1 MNTKHL
7 LWLALLATAVFA
19 SVGSNAQPSPAF
31 PTKPIKILVGVTPG
45 GTTDTLAR
53 FLAQEMSKEL
63 GQPVIVDNRA
73 GAGGNIAAEAV
84 AKSPADGYTLL
95 FCNTSHSVNPGL
107 YGARL
112 PFDALADF
120 TPITQ
125 VSTGPAVLVASNNF
139 AGKTAKDVIAMAKT
153 SPGKLNFAVGGYGT
167 SIHMAG
173 ELFKNMAGI
182 DVVNVPYKGSSPA
195 LTDVM
200 AGQIELMF
208 APVINAVPQIKAG
221 KVKALGVTSNTP
233 VPALPDVP
241 VISASLPG
249 YESAPILACLVR
261 QNCPPTCSPNYT
273 WPRHV
278 PRNRK
283 NSKNVLHRTVHAS
296 SAEPRPNLRR
306 SWPPILKNGKRW
318 SKPPAPNPN
327 KLTQL
332 PFFAPDPVIGV
343 SRSAFQTVFVVD

>member
-1 MNTKHL
+1 MSSTGKMSNML
-7 LWLALLATAVFA
+7 AAVVCVAALLPAA
-19 SVGSNAQPSPAF
+19 AQAQAF
-31 PTKPIKILVGVTPG
+31 PAKPIKILVGVTPG

-53 FLAQEMSKEL
+53 FLAQEMSREL
-63 GQPVIVDNRA
+63 GQPVLVDNRA

-84 AKSPADGYTLL
+84 AKSTADGYTLL

-107 YGARL
+107 YGERL
-112 PFDALADF
+112 PFDALKDF

-139 AGKTAKDVIAMAKT
+139 AGKDARDVIAMAKAA
-153 SPGKLNFAVGGYGT
+153 PGKLNFAVGGYGT

-221 KVKALGVTSNTP
+221 KVKALGVTSTTP
-233 VPALPDVP
+233 VPALPNVP
-241 VISASLPG
+241 TIAAALPG
-249 YESAPILACLVR
+249 YESAAYFGLLGPARLPKDVLAR
-261 QNCPPTCSPNYT
+261 
-273 WPRHV
+273 
-278 PRNRK
+278 
-283 NSKNVLHRTVHAS
+283 LH
-296 SAEPRPNLRR
+296 SAAARAAQSDELKKRLEPDGSRIVGGTPEE
-306 SWPPILKNGKRW
+306 
-318 SKPPAPNPN
+318 
-327 KLTQL
+327 
-332 PFFAPDPVIGV
+332 FA
-343 SRSAFQTVFVVD
+343 AFLAADVEKWKKVVKATGARAD